1 MNKKTHGMTLS
12 VLTVLLVACQEGSSI
27 LSSSSLGS
35 SSEDWKVIYDVQP
48 TSPDFLTDVSSCYQ
62 IFPYAFADSNDDG
75 IGDLNGITEN
85 LDYLSET
92 LGVDCIWLT
101 PIHPS
106 PSYHK
111 YDVTDFYRIDPVF
124 GTMAHYQ
131 NLLTQAEAKGIRV
144 LMDLVINHTS
154 SQHPWFINASIGP
167 AASYHDFYRWLTP
180 TQLASYPNK
189 ASWYL
194 KNGLYYFASFWSEMP
209 ELNYENPLVR
219 EEIKKIVD
227 FWLDQG
233 VDGFRIDAAKHIY
246 DVAEYLLGTTTYQEN
261 INYFREFN
269 HFVKENNPDAF
280 VVGEVYTLGAS
291 FTSKFYQ
298 GMDSAFN
305 FDFADKI
312 IQALQSNSAS
322 GLVNNYLNAQTLYAN
337 ERTHPIDSIF
347 LTNHDQDRLA
357 DQAGFEMNKLK
368 LAVQVTSTVPGITWI
383 YYGEELGMGGSK
395 PDNNIRQPFKWSV
408 VDTPYQT
415 QSGTS
420 LGAWGTYNLNLNGVL
435 EQVND
440 PTSLLNHYQHWLNV
454 RGSNPILSQG
464 VMLPFTSPRNDVMM
478 YRLQL
483 DQETVLVLH
492 NFSNSLITLNHE
504 INEASLIEGEGLN
517 ENTIELSPY
526 GSMVLSIESNIT
538 SLTL

>member
-1 MNKKTHGMTLS
+1 MKKTYRWISLS
-12 VLTVLLVACQEGSSI
+12 ILTVLLFACQEGSSV

-246 DVAEYLLGTTTYQEN
+246 DVAEYLPGTTTYQEN

-408 VDTPYQT
+408 VDTQYQT

>member
-1 MNKKTHGMTLS
+1 
-12 VLTVLLVACQEGSSI
+12 
-27 LSSSSLGS
+27 
-35 SSEDWKVIYDVQP
+35 
-48 TSPDFLTDVSSCYQ
+48 
-62 IFPYAFADSNDDG
+62 
-75 IGDLNGITEN
+75 
-85 LDYLSET
+85 
-92 LGVDCIWLT
+92 
-101 PIHPS
+101 
-106 PSYHK
+106 
-111 YDVTDFYRIDPVF
+111 
-124 GTMAHYQ
+124 
-131 NLLTQAEAKGIRV
+131 
-144 LMDLVINHTS
+144 MDLVINHTS

-246 DVAEYLLGTTTYQEN
+246 DVAEYLPGTTTYQEN

-408 VDTPYQT
+408 VDTQYQT

>member
-1 MNKKTHGMTLS
+1 MKKTYPWISLS
-12 VLTVLLVACQEGSSI
+12 ILTVLLVACQEGSSV

-35 SSEDWKVIYDVQP
+35 SSEDWKVIYDIQP
-48 TSPDFLTDVSSCYQ
+48 TSPDFLNDVSSCYQ

-167 AASYHDFYRWLTP
+167 AASYHDFYRWVTS
-180 TQLASYPNK
+180 TELATYTNK
-189 ASWYL
+189 DAWYL

-219 EEIKKIVD
+219 EEIKKILD
-227 FWLDQG
+227 FWLDKG

-246 DVAEYLLGTTTYQEN
+246 DVAEYPPGTRTYQEN

-322 GLVNNYLNAQTLYAN
+322 GLVNNFLNAQTLYAN

-347 LTNHDQDRLA
+347 LTNHDQDRIA
-357 DQAGFEMNKLK
+357 DQVGFEVNKLK
-368 LAVQVTSTVPGITWI
+368 LAAQLTSTVPGITWI

-408 VDTPYQT
+408 EDTQYQT

-435 EQVND
+435 EQKND
-440 PTSLLNHYQHWLNV
+440 PSSLLNHYQHWLNI

-492 NFSNSLITLNHE
+492 NFSNSWITLNHQL
-504 INEASLIEGEGLN
+504 NEVSLIEGEGLN

-526 GSMVLSIESNIT
+526 GSMVLSIESTIT

>member
-1 MNKKTHGMTLS
+1 MKKTYRWISLS
-12 VLTVLLVACQEGSSI
+12 ILTVLLVACQEGSSV

-62 IFPYAFADSNDDG
+62 IFPYSFADSNDDG

-246 DVAEYLLGTTTYQEN
+246 DVAEYLPGTTTYQEN

-408 VDTPYQT
+408 EDTQYQT

-435 EQVND
+435 EQKND
-440 PTSLLNHYQHWLNV
+440 PSSLLNHYQHWLNV

>member
-1 MNKKTHGMTLS
+1 
-12 VLTVLLVACQEGSSI
+12 
-27 LSSSSLGS
+27 
-35 SSEDWKVIYDVQP
+35 
-48 TSPDFLTDVSSCYQ
+48 
-62 IFPYAFADSNDDG
+62 
-75 IGDLNGITEN
+75 
-85 LDYLSET
+85 
-92 LGVDCIWLT
+92 
-101 PIHPS
+101 
-106 PSYHK
+106 
-111 YDVTDFYRIDPVF
+111 
-124 GTMAHYQ
+124 
-131 NLLTQAEAKGIRV
+131 
-144 LMDLVINHTS
+144 
-154 SQHPWFINASIGP
+154 
-167 AASYHDFYRWLTP
+167 
-180 TQLASYPNK
+180 
-189 ASWYL
+189 
-194 KNGLYYFASFWSEMP
+194 MP

-246 DVAEYLLGTTTYQEN
+246 DVAEYLPGTTTYQEN

-408 VDTPYQT
+408 EDTQYQT

-435 EQVND
+435 EQKND
-440 PTSLLNHYQHWLNV
+440 PSSLLNHYQHWLNV

>member
-1 MNKKTHGMTLS
+1 MKKTYRWISLS
-12 VLTVLLVACQEGSSI
+12 ILTVLLVACQEGSSV

-246 DVAEYLLGTTTYQEN
+246 DVAEYLPGTTTYQEN